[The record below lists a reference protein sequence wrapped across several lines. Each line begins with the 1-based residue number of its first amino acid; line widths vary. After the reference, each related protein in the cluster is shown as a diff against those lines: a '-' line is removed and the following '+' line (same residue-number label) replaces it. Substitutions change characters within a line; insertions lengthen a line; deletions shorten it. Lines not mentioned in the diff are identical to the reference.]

1 MPKISDA
8 GGPSYEGVIPEH
20 DADLRDDG
28 PRVDVQEPIRP
39 QEDPSLGGQFH
50 AGRNA
55 VEQPAANEDEQDRY
69 ADWSKADLVGECER
83 RGLPKSG
90 TVPELTARLQADD
103 QPVAQLADDEDTED

>member
-20 DADLRDDG
+20 DADLREDG

-55 VEQPAANEDEQDRY
+55 VEQPAAAEDRY
-69 ADWSKADLVGECER
+69 AEWSKADLAGECER
-83 RGLPKSG
+83 RGLAKSG

-103 QPVAQLADDEDTED
+103 DDENDEG